1 MKTQQLV
8 WCIAL
13 GAGIALPAFAQTA
26 VPQTAPPTQE
36 ERGTVPPVAQDPAF
50 ARLDADGDGRISAVE
65 ADKDS
70 AFGLRFDDLDTDED
84 GLVSA
89 AEFGGSAS
97 GAAPAAAAAAPPTT
111 STDAFSSLDA
121 DKDGRV
127 SSTEA
132 SANTGFDSSFSSI
145 DANADGFVTSDEYT
159 AHAATNK
166 QP

>member
-1 MKTQQLV
+1 MMKAQQSLLSV
-8 WCIAL
+8 VFGVAL
-13 GAGIALPAFAQTA
+13 ALPAFAQTA

-36 ERGTVPPVAQDPAF
+36 ESKTMPPAAQDPAF
-50 ARLDADGDGRISAVE
+50 ARLDGDGDGRISPIE

-70 AFGLRFDDLDTDED
+70 AFGLKFDDLDTDDD
-84 GLVSA
+84 GMVTA
-89 AEFGGSAS
+89 AEFGGTAGS
-97 GAAPAAAAAAPPTT
+97 AAPATAQPAAA

-132 SANTGFDSSFSSI
+132 SANSGFDASFSSI
-145 DANADGFVTSDEYT
+145 DANADGFVTSAEYT
-159 AHAATNK
+159 AHADTNK

>member
-1 MKTQQLV
+1 MKAQQCL
-8 WCIAL
+8 WCVAL
-13 GAGIALPAFAQTA
+13 CIGVATPALAQTA
-26 VPQTAPPTQE
+26 QPQTAPPTQE
-36 ERGTVPPVAQDPAF
+36 EQTTRPRVAQEPAF
-50 ARLDADGDGRISAVE
+50 ARLDADRDGRISAVE

-70 AFGLRFDDLDTDED
+70 AFGVRFDDLDTDDD
-84 GLVSA
+84 GMVSA

-97 GAAPAAAAAAPPTT
+97 EAAPAQAAAPAAT
-111 STDAFSSLDA
+111 SDAFSSLDA

-132 SANTGFDSSFSSI
+132 AGNAGFDSSFSSI